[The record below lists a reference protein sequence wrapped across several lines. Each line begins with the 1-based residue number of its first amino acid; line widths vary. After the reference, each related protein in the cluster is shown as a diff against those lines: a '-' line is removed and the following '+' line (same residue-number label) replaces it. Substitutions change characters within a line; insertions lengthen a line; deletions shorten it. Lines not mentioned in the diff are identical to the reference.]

1 MTTQTLTSPTPNR
14 RAPSRPTPS
23 TPATP
28 VRGAFAGVTDAL
40 VLARRT
46 VVKMLRNPEQF
57 LDVSLQP
64 VIMTVI
70 FVYIFGGA
78 VAGDTGSY
86 LQFVLPGII
95 VQTIMFTSMTI
106 GVNLNTD
113 IQKGVFDRFRSLP
126 IARSAPLLGAVA
138 GDIVRHL
145 IAIGVSLTFG
155 VIIGFRFETPWYS
168 VGLAI
173 LMMIVFAVS
182 LCWTSVFI
190 GMLARSSGAVQGLS
204 FLIVF
209 PLTFGSST
217 YVPASTLPGWL
228 QGWVG
233 INPVT
238 HVIDAMRGLLL
249 GQSAMPAGTTLGGE
263 LLWVLGS
270 CVVLVGV
277 FFPLAMWAYRRK
289 I

>member
-1 MTTQTLTSPTPNR
+1 MTTATLTRPV
-14 RAPSRPTPS
+14 PSAIPEQAS
-23 TPATP
+23 
-28 VRGAFAGVTDAL
+28 RGPLAGLNDTF

-46 VVKMLRNPEQF
+46 VTKMLRNPEQF
-57 LDVSLQP
+57 IDVSLQP
-64 VIMTVI
+64 VIMTTI
-70 FVYIFGGA
+70 FVFIFGGA
-78 VAGDTGSY
+78 VAGDTHAY
-86 LQFVLPGII
+86 LQFLLPGLI

-113 IQKGVFDRFRSLP
+113 ISKGVFDRFRSLP
-126 IARSAPLLGAVA
+126 IARSAPLMGAVA

-145 IAIGVSLTFG
+145 IAITVSLVFG
-155 VIIGFRFETPWYS
+155 MILGFRVQTDWMH
-168 VGLAI
+168 VALAI
-173 LMMIVFAVS
+173 VMIIVFAVS
-182 LCWTSVFI
+182 LCWTSVFV

-217 YVPASTLPGWL
+217 YVPASTLPDWL
-228 QGWVG
+228 QSWVA

-249 GQSAMPAGTTLGGE
+249 GESAMPVGTTLGGE